1 MQATSAAKMLVGL
14 ADIFPTEA
22 IVVGLKS
29 RTKQGAIVELVHH
42 LVGLG
47 QIMEGDVQGVVESI
61 LAREKLGSTALY
73 DGVAF
78 PHCRSTYTEQFVGVL
93 GIEPDGIPFD
103 AVGGGSVQSVF
114 LFLAPLELRAALYEV
129 LGRITAIGRDKSR
142 RAQLRGCRTAEAAHR
157 FLLDL
162 DRS

>member
-1 MQATSAAKMLVGL
+1 MQAASAAHVSVGL
-14 ADIFPTEA
+14 AEIFRLEA

-29 RTKQGAIVELVHH
+29 RTKQGVVAELVHH
-42 LVGLG
+42 LVELG
-47 QIMEGDVQGVVESI
+47 VVTEADKQGVVESV
-61 LAREKLGSTALY
+61 LAREKLGSTALH

-78 PHCRSTYTEQFVGVL
+78 PHCRSSVTEQFVGVL
-93 GIEPDGIPFD
+93 GIEPNGIPFD
-103 AVGGGSVQSVF
+103 PVSGGLVQSVF
-114 LFLAPLELRAALYEV
+114 LFLAPLERREELYEV

-157 FLLDL
+157 FLQEL